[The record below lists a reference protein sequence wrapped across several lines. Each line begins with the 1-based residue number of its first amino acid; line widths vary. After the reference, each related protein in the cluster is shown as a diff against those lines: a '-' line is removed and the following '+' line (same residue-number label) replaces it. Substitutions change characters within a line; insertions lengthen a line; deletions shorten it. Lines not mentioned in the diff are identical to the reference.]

1 MRKTLILVLSAMRD
15 PWKAMLEKQQQTW
28 DSIPHEQTR
37 TIYYVGN
44 AYPSRFESPIL
55 HSSTDEHLHNIG
67 LRTVEALT
75 FALRQPDWDFLA
87 RPHSSTYV
95 HKRRLVEFVE
105 KAEEGVLYGLECP
118 GPNDRTYLWGGGHY
132 VMSHEVVEKL
142 MADKHRWDHDAM
154 EDVAMSTLAWALG
167 IPYGRGKSASIDW
180 KPDMQSASCI
190 SWNGDTGGFDFSDFK
205 ELNRLEDQFFFRCKH
220 DPDRSVDLKT
230 FDLLFNNLIP

>member
-1 MRKTLILVLSAMRD
+1 
-15 PWKAMLEKQQQTW
+15 
-28 DSIPHEQTR
+28 
-37 TIYYVGN
+37 
-44 AYPSRFESPIL
+44 
-55 HSSTDEHLHNIG
+55 
-67 LRTVEALT
+67 
-75 FALRQPDWDFLA
+75 
-87 RPHSSTYV
+87 
-95 HKRRLVEFVE
+95 
-105 KAEEGVLYGLECP
+105 
-118 GPNDRTYLWGGGHY
+118 
-132 VMSHEVVEKL
+132 VEKL

-190 SWNGDTGGFDFSDFK
+190 SWNGETGGFDFSDFK